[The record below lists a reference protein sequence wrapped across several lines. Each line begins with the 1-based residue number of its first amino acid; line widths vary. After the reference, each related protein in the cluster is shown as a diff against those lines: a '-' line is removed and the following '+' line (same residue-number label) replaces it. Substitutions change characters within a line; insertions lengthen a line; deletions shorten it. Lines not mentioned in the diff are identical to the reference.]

1 MRADNTKYNRA
12 QQFLITYY
20 PRALFELHSALSTRY
35 VRRVVVCAR
44 QDLAQNV
51 RNGLPACIEPEQT
64 KPPQYSDIGHGF
76 FTFLETGSSLARN
89 NFFFRIM
96 LYYTSYVIVISLYKT
111 TNGYRFYRVRI
122 FFRQQKLNISISFTD
137 TRSQVRDLLDPSS
150 VVRDSCVHP

>member
-89 NFFFRIM
+89 NFFFASCFIIHRT
-96 LYYTSYVIVISLYKT
+96 LLLFRYTKQQMVIDFIEFEFFFGNKNLISRSVLLILDHRFVICLIH
-111 TNGYRFYRVRI
+111 RL
-122 FFRQQKLNISISFTD
+122 Q
-137 TRSQVRDLLDPSS
+137 
-150 VVRDSCVHP
+150 